1 MAQVWEDKMTRNTLL
16 CGASA
21 LAAALTLLIPT
32 YSLAQTATDAP
43 KREVEVVIVT
53 GSLIRGTSES
63 GALPV
68 NVISAADLEKAGTP
82 STVELI
88 KLLTVSSGVQ
98 GDTNQF
104 DARAQGNEG
113 AGSVNL
119 RGIGPER
126 TLVLLN
132 GRRLAYNP
140 FGLVGTVV
148 DTNLIPSAAIGRVE
162 VLKDGAAATY
172 GSDAVAGVIN
182 FITKTNQEGFEVG
195 GDYKA
200 IDGSDGNYTVSA
212 SWGHSTDRAKLFFSA
227 GAQVKTELPITAR
240 DWSNLTYL
248 ENPEGGWSAAGN
260 PGTYLPVSAGFAPLA
275 GLSRDPGCTPLGG
288 FAGFSGTTP
297 VCFWHFTPY
306 DNIVEKE
313 QRYQLFGSA
322 DVKINDNHSIHVEAL
337 HSETET
343 PEWKTSP
350 SYAFLQTPT
359 AQALPNPA
367 LAGRYY
373 VPATNP
379 GFTDF
384 TAKNPTFFP
393 AGTAGAFIFA
403 FRPYGLGGNPLFA
416 SNGRGSSQGERTFSA
431 TRISVGLKG
440 RLTDKI
446 DYDLAAT
453 VMDDN
458 ATRTGYD
465 TLANRFELALRGLG
479 GPSCN
484 VAANTPGLNGCL
496 WFNPFST
503 GVASN
508 SISGETNPQFNAASA
523 ATNAALTPWFFP
535 ELKTEQRTTI
545 TVFDGLMSGESGFQ
559 LGAGAVGWAVGF
571 QYRENT
577 IQTRF
582 DPLSDLNVTPC
593 VSSPDFNNNSCA
605 AATGAVVF
613 LSGSRP
619 TNVKADVKAV
629 FAELRLPFT
638 ESFEVQLAGRN
649 EFFGGNVGSTFNPKI
664 SAKWQVVDAFG
675 LRGSASTTFRAPSV
689 SNIQPNSVTTL
700 QSVLGTFRAVD
711 IFGNPSLEPET
722 ATTYNV
728 GALVKLG
735 GFKATLDYWR
745 FDFDNPIVSE
755 PIAGLVS
762 ALFPTAGVGNCGVA
776 ALAAIEAKFT
786 FTGACNSA
794 NISRLRTTVIN
805 GSPLLTDG
813 IDISTDYTF
822 SDFIGG
828 DLKIGLDATYTLQYK
843 IESLA
848 ISGVDVAA
856 AFDAVGKLNFQT
868 TAYPLPQYKGTLYGL
883 YERDGH
889 SLRLAMNF
897 IDSYVDLRTAPFN
910 PSQNYSQVLGTLGS
924 VTTGKTIDAWQSF
937 DMTYRWAMDN
947 DLTVSFAV
955 ENIANKDPSFARLEL
970 NYDPFT
976 GSPLGRTFKIG
987 IKKAFGGN

>member
-21 LAAALTLLIPT
+21 LAAALTLSIPT

-43 KREVEVVIVT
+43 TREVEVVIVT

-132 GRRLAYNP
+132 GRRMAYNP
-140 FGLVGTVV
+140 FGLIGTVV

-200 IDGSDGNYTVSA
+200 IDGSDGNYTLAA
-212 SWGHSTDRAKLFFSA
+212 SWGHSTDRAKLFLSA
-227 GAQVKTELPITAR
+227 GLQVKTELPITAR
-240 DWSNLTYL
+240 DWSNRPYL

-275 GLSRDPGCTPLGG
+275 GLSRDPGCGTLAG

-297 VCFWHFTPY
+297 VCFWHFSPY

-322 DVKINDNHSIHVEAL
+322 DVKINENHSLHAEFL
-337 HSETET
+337 HSETDT
-343 PEWKTSP
+343 PAWKTSP
-350 SYAFLQTPT
+350 SYAFLQTPS
-359 AQALPNPA
+359 AQSLPIPQ

-379 GFTDF
+379 GFADF

-403 FRPYGLGGNPLFA
+403 YRPYGLGGNPMFA
-416 SNGRGSSQGERTFSA
+416 ANGRGSSEGERTFSA
-431 TRISVGLKG
+431 TRVSVGLKG
-440 RLTDKI
+440 RLSEKV
-446 DYDLAAT
+446 DYDVAVT
-453 VMDDN
+453 VMEDQ
-458 ATRTGYD
+458 AVRTGYD
-465 TLANRFELALRGLG
+465 TLVNRFELALRGLG

-484 VAANTPGLNGCL
+484 VSANTPGANGCL

-503 GVASN
+503 GVGSN
-508 SISGETNPQFNAASA
+508 SISGETNPQFNSALA
-523 ATNAALTPWFFP
+523 ATNAALTPWFFQK
-535 ELKTEQRTTI
+535 LKTEQQTSI
-545 TVFDGLMSGESGFQ
+545 SVLDAVISGETSFK
-559 LGAGAVGWAVGF
+559 LGAGAIGWALGY
-571 QYRENT
+571 QHRENT
-577 IQTRF
+577 LQSKF
-582 DPLSDLNVTPC
+582 DPLSDLTVSPC
-593 VSSPDFNNNSCA
+593 VSSPDFNNNVCP
-605 AATGAVVF
+605 AATGPTVF

-619 TNVKADVKAV
+619 SNVSAGVDAG
-629 FAELRLPFT
+629 FGELRLPFT
-638 ESFEVQLAGRN
+638 ENFEVQLAGRYEN
-649 EFFGGNVGSTFNPKI
+649 FGGKVGSTFNPKI
-664 SAKWQVVDAFG
+664 SAKWQVVEAFAV
-675 LRGSASTTFRAPSV
+675 RGSASTTFRAPSV
-689 SNIQPNSVTTL
+689 SNIQPSSITTL
-700 QSVLGTFRAVD
+700 QSILGTFRAVD
-711 IFGNPSLEPET
+711 IIGNPDLQPET
-722 ATTYNV
+722 ATTYNL
-728 GALVKLG
+728 GALLTLG
-735 GFKATLDYWR
+735 KFKATLDYWR
-745 FDFDNPIVSE
+745 FDFDNPIVAE
-755 PIAGLVS
+755 PISGLVA
-762 ALFPTAGVGNCGVA
+762 ALFPTAGAGNCGVA
-776 ALAAIEAKFT
+776 AFAAIEAKFT
-786 FTGACNSA
+786 FAGVCNSA
-794 NISRLRTTVIN
+794 NIARLNTLYIN
-805 GSPLLTDG
+805 GSPLITDG

-822 SDFIGG
+822 DDFVGG

-843 IESLA
+843 IDALS
-848 ISGVDVAA
+848 IGGVAVAS

-883 YERDGH
+883 YERGGH

-897 IDSYVDLRTAPFN
+897 IDSYEDQRLAPFL
-910 PSQNYSQVLGTLGS
+910 PSQNYSQVLGTPGS

-937 DMTYRWAMDN
+937 DLSYRWAMEN
-947 DLTVSFAV
+947 DLTVSFAI
-955 ENIANKDPSFARLEL
+955 ENMTNKDPSFARLEL

>member
-1 MAQVWEDKMTRNTLL
+1 MFKQTLL
-16 CGASA
+16 CGASTL
-21 LAAALTLLIPT
+21 LAAFTFAVPT
-32 YSLAQTATDAP
+32 ISLAQTSTEAP
-43 KREVEVVIVT
+43 KKEVEVVIVT

-132 GRRLAYNP
+132 GRRMAYNP
-140 FGLVGTVV
+140 FGLIGTVV
-148 DTNLIPSAAIGRVE
+148 DTNLIPSSAIGRVE

-182 FITKTNQEGFEVG
+182 FITKTNQEGFEIG

-200 IDGSDGNYTVSA
+200 IDGSDGNYTVAA
-212 SWGHSTDRAKLFFSA
+212 SWGHSTDRAKLFVSA
-227 GAQVKTELPITAR
+227 GMQVKTELPITAR
-240 DWSNLTYL
+240 EWADRPYL
-248 ENPEGGWSAAGN
+248 DNPEGGWSAAGN

-275 GLSRDPGCTPLGG
+275 GLSRDPACATLAG
-288 FAGFSGTTP
+288 FPGFSGATP

-313 QRYQLFGSA
+313 ERYQIFASA
-322 DVKINDNHSIHVEAL
+322 DVKINDNHSIHAEFLYAD
-337 HSETET
+337 TQT

-350 SYAFLQTPT
+350 SYAFLQTPS
-359 AQALPNPA
+359 AQASAIPQI
-367 LAGRYY
+367 AGRYF

-379 GFTDF
+379 GFADF
-384 TAKNPTFFP
+384 TAKNPAFFP

-403 FRPYGLGGNPLFA
+403 YRPYGLGGNPLFA
-416 SNGRGSSQGERTFSA
+416 SNGRGGSQGEREFAA
-431 TRISVGLKG
+431 TRVSVGLKG
-440 RLTDKI
+440 RLSEKI
-446 DYDLAAT
+446 DYDFAVTIMEDQA
-453 VMDDN
+453 V
-458 ATRTGYD
+458 RTGYD
-465 TLANRFELALRGLG
+465 TLVNRFELALRGLG

-484 VAANTPGLNGCL
+484 VAANTPGVNGCQ

-503 GVASN
+503 GVALN
-508 SISGETNPQFNAASA
+508 SITGQTNPQFNAALA
-523 ATNAALTPWFFP
+523 ATNASLTSWFFQK
-535 ELKTEQRTTI
+535 LKTEQQTSI
-545 TVFDGLMSGESGFQ
+545 SVVDAVISGESGFK
-559 LGAGAVGWAVGF
+559 LGAGAIGWALGY
-571 QYRENT
+571 QHRENSF
-577 IQTRF
+577 QSKF
-582 DPLSDLNVTPC
+582 DPLSDLTVSPC
-593 VSSPDFNNNSCA
+593 VSSPDFNNNVCP
-605 AATGAVVF
+605 AATGPTAF

-619 TNVKADVKAV
+619 SNVSAGVDALFGEV
-629 FAELRLPFT
+629 RLPF
-638 ESFEVQLAGRN
+638 SDNFEAQIAARY
-649 EFFGGNVGSTFNPKI
+649 EDFGGNVGSTFNPKI
-664 SAKWQVVDAFG
+664 SAKWQVVDAFA

-689 SNIQPNSVTTL
+689 SNIQPSSITTL
-700 QSVLGTFRAVD
+700 QSILGTFRAVD
-711 IFGNPSLEPET
+711 IIGNPNLEPET

-728 GALVKLG
+728 GALLTLG
-735 GFKATLDYWR
+735 NFKASLDYWR
-745 FDFDNPIVSE
+745 FDFDNPIVAE
-755 PIAGLVS
+755 PISGLVA
-762 ALFPTAGVGNCGVA
+762 ALFPTAGAGNCGVA
-776 ALAAIEAKFT
+776 AFAAIEAKFT
-786 FTGACNSA
+786 FAGVCNSA
-794 NISRLRTTVIN
+794 NIARLNTLYIN
-805 GSPLLTDG
+805 GSPLVTDG

-822 SDFIGG
+822 DDFIGG

-843 IESLA
+843 IDALS
-848 ISGVDVAA
+848 IGGVSVAT

-883 YERDGH
+883 YERGGH

-897 IDSYVDLRTAPFN
+897 IDSYVDQRTAPFN
-910 PSQNYSQVLGTLGS
+910 PSQNYSQTLGTLGS

-947 DLTVSFAV
+947 DLTVSLAI
-955 ENIANKDPSFARLEL
+955 ENIMDKDPSFARLEL